1 MQFIL
6 ALLTVTAFLTS
17 LVLLV
22 VILLQEPKGGGLAA
36 ALGGSGME
44 AIGVNT
50 GSVNK
55 FTSWVA
61 TVWVLC
67 CFLHAV
73 LMGGGPSVTIDPT
86 AGGDNAA
93 DTGGDGTGGGE
104 ALGGGGNEGDD

>member
-1 MQFIL
+1 MIGFVLGLL
-6 ALLTVTAFLTS
+6 AVTAVVSS

-22 VILLQEPKGGGLAA
+22 VILLQEPKGGGIAA

-44 AIGVNT
+44 AIGVAT

-61 TVWVLC
+61 GIWVGA

-73 LMGGGPSVTIDPT
+73 LMPFATVVQAGTTPEKPANEAPATPGDQDPR
-86 AGGDNAA
+86 
-93 DTGGDGTGGGE
+93 
-104 ALGGGGNEGDD
+104 